1 MYAPQA
7 KPKPMFFK
15 KPSLETMN
23 KRKEEY
29 KEKYSAEIKWYK
41 KNMDLI
47 KDNSFL
53 LDMYNILLTG
63 SRPMSEKMVAVIH
76 KSMKHWMY
84 DPVLRAQK
92 ADKIKPIK
100 EKISLLEEIVKVV
113 DGDKIHTRYSAYGFL
128 QSIKQQCNSRL
139 SLSEKQMGAL
149 NKVYK
154 KYKPKFDKKF
164 DKQQGESK

>member
-1 MYAPQA
+1 
-7 KPKPMFFK
+7 MFFK

-29 KEKYSAEIKWYK
+29 SKTYAREIDWMK
-41 KNMDLI
+41 KNMELI
-47 KDNSFL
+47 KDNRFL
-53 LDMYNILLTG
+53 VDMYNILLSG

-76 KSMKHWMY
+76 KSMKHWSFN
-84 DPVLRAQK
+84 PVERANRK
-92 ADKIKPIK
+92 AKIKPIE

-113 DGDKIHTRYSAYGFL
+113 DGDRIHTRYSAYGFL
-128 QSIKQQCNSRL
+128 QSIRKQCNERL

>member
-1 MYAPQA
+1 MPFYR
-7 KPKPMFFK
+7 

-29 KEKYSAEIKWYK
+29 KKIYSAEIKWFK

-47 KDNSFL
+47 KENSFL

-84 DPVLRAQK
+84 DPIQRAQRE
-92 ADKIKPIK
+92 DKIKPIQ

-113 DGDKIHTRYSAYGFL
+113 DGNKIHTQYSAYGFL
-128 QSIKQQCNSRL
+128 QSIKQQCNNRL

-164 DKQQGESK
+164 DKQQGE

>member
-1 MYAPQA
+1 MY
-7 KPKPMFFK
+7 FK
-15 KPSLETMN
+15 KPSLETMK
-23 KRKEEY
+23 KRQAEY
-29 KEKYSAEIKWYK
+29 KETYSEELKWFK

-47 KDNSFL
+47 KENSFL

-76 KSMKHWMY
+76 KSMKNWRY
-84 DPVLRAQK
+84 DPVERTMK
-92 ADKIKPIK
+92 EERMKPVL

-113 DGDKIHTRYSAYGFL
+113 DGNRIHTRFSAFGFL
-128 QSIKQQCNSRL
+128 QSIKKQCNERL

-154 KYKPKFDKKF
+154 KYKPKFDNKF

>member
-1 MYAPQA
+1 MY
-7 KPKPMFFK
+7 FK

-23 KRKEEY
+23 KRKAEY
-29 KEKYSAEIKWYK
+29 KEKYSEELKWFK

-47 KDNSFL
+47 KENSFL

-63 SRPMSEKMVAVIH
+63 SRPMSEKMVGVIH

-84 DPVLRAQK
+84 DPIERAK
-92 ADKIKPIK
+92 REDKMKSVK

-113 DGDKIHTRYSAYGFL
+113 DGNRIHTRFSAYGFL
-128 QSIKQQCNSRL
+128 QSIRKQCNERL

-164 DKQQGESK
+164 DKQGESK